1 MTHGRRWVAAVVVV
15 AGLAVGGCGDKAR
28 DDARNSLVQQLE
40 DSGLDEKTAKCVVD
54 EFFKG
59 KTDQQLKGF
68 FDRQQ
73 LTPEEAAEFAALGEK
88 CRG

>member
-1 MTHGRRWVAAVVVV
+1 M
-15 AGLAVGGCGDKAR
+15 LSKLGDKAR
-28 DDARNSLVQQLE
+28 DGARNSLVKQLE
-40 DSGLDEKTAKCVVD
+40 DGGLDEKTAKCVVD
-54 EFFKG
+54 EFFKD

-68 FDRQQ
+68 FDRPQ